1 MGNLRLVSRYI
12 VYLPDSDEDGREE
25 LARSREAA
33 GRVGFSVLYDD
44 AYLLAEVSGSGSADM
59 QSSGTPPKFLMDVF
73 PGTASSPRMAAL
85 PADTVDLEALHRFAE
100 QHAQCYNLLRMTA
113 ASFVLES
120 DALGLKPVYIARVS
134 GGSVLGSRIADL
146 LRLFPAL
153 AEPADTVALYELL
166 RFRAPLAERTL
177 HRRIRRTLPG
187 GCYRWERAGG
197 LSARRG
203 CDVRP
208 APVEPLRLMD
218 QTLEEIRDATSQ
230 SLLSKTAR
238 APQPVLLALSG
249 GFDSRLIAA
258 LCRDHHIHLRPVSYG
273 RRQNEEWHSA
283 RAVARTL
290 GLGLEMIR
298 YREDN
303 TLRHLAHHLDTM
315 EGTADP
321 STASI
326 MNLFEVAPAPG
337 SPVLHGYCGGSLA
350 GFWAGRYSAAEH
362 SSHESLVDGVLREHR
377 ISARSELSRL
387 FNPAVELDEVRQDVL
402 SGFRTDCPP
411 HQAYLL
417 WEFENRE
424 RRYVGSYFSLIG
436 GHFDAIMPF
445 YDRRLFEIWTSIPPI
460 GLVDRTVFRRLL
472 ARYYP
477 ALARIPHSEEP
488 APIIPNLRWQLAR
501 LYRGLPRRVLNRV
514 IGVDQAKEL
523 FLRSYRHDY
532 IWNLGNLAAPQQRA
546 HMLSRV
552 IDLRPVLKEVLGV
565 DLAPGYESILAG
577 DVQALRGIF
586 LAAEY
591 ARRRADAHAGEV

>member
-1 MGNLRLVSRYI
+1 MHLVSRYV
-12 VYLPDSDEDGREE
+12 VYLPDSGEDGREE
-25 LARSREAA
+25 LVNSREAA
-33 GRVGFSVLYDD
+33 ERAGFSVLYDG
-44 AYLLAEVSGSGSADM
+44 AYLLAEVSGSGSSGM
-59 QSSGTPPKFLMDVF
+59 QSGGTPPPFLMDVF
-73 PGTASSPRMAAL
+73 PGTACSPRMATL
-85 PADTVDLEALHRFAE
+85 PADTGDLEALHRFAE
-100 QHAQCYNLLRMTA
+100 QHAQCYNLLHMTA

-146 LRLFPAL
+146 LCLFPAL
-153 AEPADTVALYELL
+153 ADPVDTVALFELL

-177 HRRIRRTLPG
+177 YQRVRRTLPG
-187 GCYRWERAGG
+187 GCYRWERATG

-203 CDVRP
+203 RDIRP
-208 APVEPLRLMD
+208 APVEPLKLMD
-218 QTLEEIRDATSQ
+218 QALEEIHDATAQ
-230 SLLSKTAR
+230 SLLAKTAR
-238 APQPVLLALSG
+238 APQPILLALSG

-258 LCRDHHIHLRPVSYG
+258 LCRDHHIHVRPLSYG
-273 RRQNEEWHSA
+273 RRQNEEWHGA
-283 RAVARTL
+283 RAVARAL
-290 GLGLEMIR
+290 ALDLEMIH

-303 TLRHLAHHLDTM
+303 TLRYLAHHLDTM

-337 SPVLHGYCGGSLA
+337 SSVLHGYCGGSLA

-362 SSHESLVDGVLREHR
+362 SSHESLVDGVLRGHR

-387 FNPAVELDEVRQDVL
+387 FNPAVKLDEVRQDVL
-402 SGFRTDCPP
+402 AGFRTDCPP
-411 HQAYLL
+411 HQSYLL
-417 WEFENRE
+417 WELENRE

-477 ALARIPHSEEP
+477 ALAKIPHSEEP

-501 LYRGLPRRVLNRV
+501 FYRGLPKRLLGRAL
-514 IGVDQAKEL
+514 GVERAKEV

-552 IDLRPVLKEVLGV
+552 IDLQPVLKEALGV
-565 DLAPGYESILAG
+565 NLAPGYESILAG
-577 DVQALRGIF
+577 DVQALRGMF

-591 ARRRADAHAGEV
+591 ARRRADVHHGEV